1 MKFHENF
8 SIESESS
15 NMKFNEN
22 LSIES
27 EVAPC
32 GQAGGQTDRH
42 NVADICI

>member
-32 GQAGGQTDRH
+32 GQAGGQTDRQT
-42 NVADICI
+42 